1 MHITSLILIPH
12 YTIMFKEAEN
22 DLVIFFDLYTFKFYS
37 NVEDVFLII
46 S

>member
-22 DLVIFFDLYTFKFYS
+22 DLVIFFWIVYFQILF
-37 NVEDVFLII
+37 
-46 S
+46 